1 MLKITL
7 KAARVN
13 AGMTQTQV
21 AEKVGVIK
29 ETILNWENGKTKIKT
44 FQLMAL
50 CQLYGISVDNIILPE
65 NSTKCGQ
72 DN

>member
-21 AEKVGVIK
+21 AGKVGVIK

-44 FQLMAL
+44 IQLMAL
-50 CQLYGISVDNIILPE
+50 CQLYGVSIDDIILPE
-65 NSTKCGQ
+65 NSTLSRRG
-72 DN
+72 N

>member
-13 AGMTQTQV
+13 AGMTQTQA

-44 FQLMAL
+44 IQLMAL
-50 CQLYGISVDNIILPE
+50 CQLYGVPIDNIILPE
-65 NSTKCGQ
+65 NSTKCGHT
-72 DN
+72 N